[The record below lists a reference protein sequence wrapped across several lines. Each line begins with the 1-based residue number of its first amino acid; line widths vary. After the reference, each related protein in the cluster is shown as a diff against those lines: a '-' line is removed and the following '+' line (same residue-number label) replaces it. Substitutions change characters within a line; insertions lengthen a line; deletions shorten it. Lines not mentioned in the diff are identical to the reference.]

1 MQNLIDHFGELA
13 RPRRS
18 HQPAGLGVGKDDPFG
33 PHVIVRRAAAHDAE
47 CACLGAGLAA
57 GYWGIDE
64 AKSLCFRNRVE
75 FARDD
80 RRGGC
85 VIDENRRFFEAL
97 EGALRAG
104 RHGAQIVVV
113 SDAGKD
119 KLLALRG
126 LAGGRRAAAAKFFD
140 PFLRPR
146 RRAIVN
152 RDVMAVRLEVPGHG
166 VAHDAEAEERDFC
179 HGLLSARIP
188 IQRIAAN
195 RS

>member
-1 MQNLIDHFGELA
+1 MWIVA
-13 RPRRS
+13 R
-18 HQPAGLGVGKDDPFG
+18 
-33 PHVIVRRAAAHDAE
+33 AHDKRASVSVRAE
-47 CACLGAGLAA
+47 RTCLGAGLAA
-57 GYWGIDE
+57 GYRGVDE
-64 AKSLCFRNRVE
+64 TKSLGVRNRVE

-85 VIDENRRFFEAL
+85 VIDEDRRFFEAF

-113 SDAGKD
+113 TDAGKD

-146 RRAIVN
+146 GRAIVN
-152 RDVMAVRLEVPGHG
+152 RDVMTLRLEVSSHG
-166 VAHDAEAEERDFC
+166 IAHDAEAEERDFC
-179 HGLLSARIP
+179 HGILSARFSSKED
-188 IQRIAAN
+188 RG
-195 RS
+195 